1 MKKII
6 AGLVLVTASS
16 VSSQVFAVAAGGNG
30 GCGWG
35 NALFAGQNGV
45 ATHVLAGIT
54 NAITGNNTFGMT
66 TGTNG
71 CETSGTLS
79 YGGQSVVSAIM
90 DEFSEDVARGEG
102 DALNTV
108 AVVYGVGEQDRDT
121 FAAVMHENFSVL
133 FPTHEAVDNARKVGP
148 GIREKIIDPAQGQQF
163 KICLGHGFRLYSD
176 LLVAISPDH
185 IRTSKVKYAVI

>member
-6 AGLVLVTASS
+6 AGLVLISASS
-16 VSSQVFAVAAGGNG
+16 VANAGAAGGS

-35 NALFAGQNGV
+35 QALFEGQSGT

-71 CETSGTLS
+71 CTTTGTLS
-79 YGGQSVVSAIM
+79 YGGESVVSAIM
-90 DEFSEDVARGEG
+90 NEFSEDVARGEG

-108 AVVYGVGEQDRDT
+108 AVVYGVEDQDRDT
-121 FAAVMHENFSVL
+121 FAKVMHDNFTTLFPSEDVTAEEMMASIEAVMK
-133 FPTHEAVDNARKVGP
+133 ADA
-148 GIREKIIDPAQGQQF
+148 
-163 KICLGHGFRLYSD
+163 D
-176 LLVAISPDH
+176 L
-185 IRTSKVKYAVI
+185 SKYVS

>member
-6 AGLVLVTASS
+6 AGLVLISASS
-16 VSSQVFAVAAGGNG
+16 AANAGAAGGDG

-35 NALFAGQNGV
+35 NALFKGQSGT

-71 CETSGTLS
+71 CTTTGTLG
-79 YGGQSVVSAIM
+79 YGGQSVVSSIM

-102 DALNTV
+102 DALDTV
-108 AVVYGVGEQDRDT
+108 SVVYGVDAQDRDV
-121 FAAVMHENFSVL
+121 FAKVMHENFTTL
-133 FPTHEAVDNARKVGP
+133 FPNEDVTAEEMMASIEEIMK
-148 GIREKIIDPAQGQQF
+148 
-163 KICLGHGFRLYSD
+163 SD
-176 LLVAISPDH
+176 ATL
-185 IRTSKVKYAVI
+185 SKYVV